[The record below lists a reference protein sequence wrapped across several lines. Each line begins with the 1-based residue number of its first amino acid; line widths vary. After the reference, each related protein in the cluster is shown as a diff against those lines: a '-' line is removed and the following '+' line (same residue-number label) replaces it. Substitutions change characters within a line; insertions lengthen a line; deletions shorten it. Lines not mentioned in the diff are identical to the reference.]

1 MHVKSLKVFCD
12 VVGRRSFSQA
22 AAENGISQSNAS
34 QIVQHLE
41 ESLGVR
47 LIDRSKRPFVLT
59 AEGEVYYD
67 GCRKLVQHYSTLEEE
82 VRTLHQE
89 VEGRVNVASIYSV
102 GLIYGKQLLATFTRR
117 YPRACVHV
125 EYEHPDRVYALVAE
139 DQVDVGLVSYA
150 QSTRTIKAVAWREEP
165 ILLVSSP
172 DHPLLARESIR
183 LEDLNNL
190 AMIGFDRN
198 LPIRRRMDRELAE
211 RGVEPQIVMAFDNID
226 TIKQAIAV
234 NGGVS
239 LLPEPAVC
247 QELKSGQLRAIRV
260 ENLQMV
266 RPLGIIYRRG
276 VELGKTARRFIQL
289 LQQTSGPPCMIEAGG
304 GAPDEIHD
312 RSEENEFEDERATDV
327 GISGKTRPV

>member
-22 AAENGISQSNAS
+22 AAENGISQSSAS

-47 LIDRSKRPFVLT
+47 LIDRSKRPFAIT
-59 AEGEVYYD
+59 AEGEVYYE
-67 GCRKLVQHYSTLEEE
+67 GCRKLVQHYATLEEE
-82 VRTLHQE
+82 VRALHQE

-102 GLIYGKQLLATFTRR
+102 GLIYGKQLVAAFTRR
-117 YPRACVHV
+117 YPRASVHF

-139 DQVDVGLVSYA
+139 NQVDVGLLSYA
-150 QSTRTIKAVAWREEP
+150 QSTRTIKAVEWRDEP
-165 ILLVSSP
+165 MLLVSSP
-172 DHPLLARESIR
+172 DHPLAGRGKVR
-183 LEDLNNL
+183 LEDLNGVP
-190 AMIGFDRN
+190 MIGFDRN
-198 LPIRRRMDRELAE
+198 LPIRRRMDRELADL
-211 RGVEPQIVMAFDNID
+211 GVELQIVMAFDNID

-234 NGGVS
+234 NGGLS

-247 QELKSGQLRAIRV
+247 QELKGGQLRAIRV
-260 ENLQMV
+260 EGLQMV

-289 LQQTSGPPCMIEAGG
+289 LQETPGPPCELETSA
-304 GAPDEIHD
+304 
-312 RSEENEFEDERATDV
+312 
-327 GISGKTRPV
+327 